1 MQSVK
6 HVVAHV
12 HGRVLFV
19 VVFALKTARSN
30 KNGVPRGTSQQGPLD
45 VRVRV
50 VPNHVD
56 LMQWRPSEG
65 GQARSGA
72 VVDGAKWLAKALDVQ
87 GPGGGV
93 FKHVLQAE
101 KEGAISQAWDAVRCS
116 KMEVWSP
123 AKQRDGLLHAL
134 VLPAWRTCRTQ
145 DIQQNLA
152 TSLRND
158 EDASR

>member
-1 MQSVK
+1 M
-6 HVVAHV
+6 AHV

-19 VVFALKTARSN
+19 VVFALKTASSD
-30 KNGVPRGTSQQGPLD
+30 KNGVPWGPSQQGPLD

-56 LMQWRPSEG
+56 LMQWRTRQC
-65 GQARSGA
+65 GQARGGA

-101 KEGAISQAWDAVRCS
+101 KEGAISQAWDAVCCS
-116 KMEVWSP
+116 KMKVWSP
-123 AKQRDGLLHAL
+123 AKQRDGLVHAL
-134 VLPAWRTCRTQ
+134 VLPAWRPCRPQ
-145 DIQQNLA
+145 DIQQNLSA
-152 TSLRND
+152 ELRTD
-158 EDASR
+158 EDAPRKRK